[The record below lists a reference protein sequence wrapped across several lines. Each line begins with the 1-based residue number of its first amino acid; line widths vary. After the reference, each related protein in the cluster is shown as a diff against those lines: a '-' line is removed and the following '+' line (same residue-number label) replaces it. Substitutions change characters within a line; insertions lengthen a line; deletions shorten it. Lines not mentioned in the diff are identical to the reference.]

1 MSGRPCARGPY
12 EWSEG
17 AGRKS
22 PTPPLGEP
30 DEPVPHPRRGH
41 RARDSQA
48 LVRGLEDLLPDPRAD
63 GAHPTVEDC
72 YDVQAI
78 ADEVLE
84 LFVFEGGF
92 VYRCPRPDTYPGLF
106 WRIAEKHARP
116 ADS

>member
-1 MSGRPCARGPY
+1 MNLCLTRAEAVEHEILKPL
-12 EWSEG
+12 SE
-17 AGRKS
+17 
-22 PTPPLGEP
+22 
-30 DEPVPHPRRGH
+30 
-41 RARDSQA
+41 
-48 LVRGLEDLLPDPRAD
+48 GLEDLLPDPRAD

-84 LFVFEGGF
+84 LYVFEGGF

>member
-1 MSGRPCARGPY
+1 M
-12 EWSEG
+12 
-17 AGRKS
+17 
-22 PTPPLGEP
+22 
-30 DEPVPHPRRGH
+30 
-41 RARDSQA
+41 
-48 LVRGLEDLLPDPRAD
+48 
-63 GAHPTVEDC
+63 
-72 YDVQAI
+72 QAI